1 MNQLRVAELCCE
13 RYHFVWLHEQRYKQI
28 ASHQF
33 LSTKTIWKWE
43 MMEGVLRNGVR
54 SELTVTLFSAALS
67 TGPVPCNSVEKLY
80 QKNVNYSTSAC
91 HGKLI
96 LVQGLSF
103 HSWQSKQTN
112 KQTAQQ
118 QQQQHICIPQGG
130 MGWGGKGR
138 GGRGGKLNTSFC
150 SCVK

>member
-1 MNQLRVAELCCE
+1 
-13 RYHFVWLHEQRYKQI
+13 
-28 ASHQF
+28 
-33 LSTKTIWKWE
+33 
-43 MMEGVLRNGVR
+43 MEGVLRNGVR

-96 LVQGLSF
+96 LVQHLPF
-103 HSWQSKQTN
+103 HSWQRKQTNKQTN
-112 KQTAQQ
+112 KQTAQQQQQQ